1 MDPLDAAQL
10 SNYVDW
16 STQVVEDAPA
26 WFVTKTPF
34 LTALDSFSEDGEVS
48 LIGKRFYFD
57 KEEPGGHTLPTK
69 SSPDFNRAKQGQSDS
84 MYARAMMYVLPTAIE
99 YRFQQDI
106 IRNKPGQR
114 MKMERYIK
122 GITEVAAQQQEFFA
136 LGDGRGALAFSTS
149 TLAVGAQQTMNC
161 STAAAADPGH
171 TKGAVRL
178 RKNQFYQS
186 FNETTGNAR
195 GTIKVTAQGKQSCV
209 VTVISGAVNA
219 GDPICHVNGYNKAP
233 RGTAQ
238 CLNNN
243 PRILQARD
251 TSVDDVMNCPTLDK
265 ANTRLTIPDR
275 DTAKTILVTY
285 NVDSGSR
292 DNLVWVTTPGLMS
305 DLRQQQY
312 GFGRKDMGDAA
323 TDSPKSYKD
332 ADGSTIIEAANMDED
347 MHIGFKRDQLKKLTE
362 IEWGPLDDSGGPW
375 RMLPGANETGSLL
388 SARSWGCCWTTAI
401 KSARTGILIKRCTQ
415 PAVTQTVTGV

>member
-16 STQVVEDAPA
+16 STQVVEEAPA
-26 WFVTKTPF
+26 WFNLKTPF
-34 LTALDSFSEDGEVS
+34 LTALDSFAEGDEVS

-57 KEEPGGHTLPTK
+57 KEEAGGHTLPTK

-99 YRFQQDI
+99 YRFMQDI
-106 IRNKPGQR
+106 MRNKPGQR
-114 MKMERYIK
+114 MKMERYLK
-122 GITEVAAQQQEFFA
+122 GITEVGAQQQEFFA
-136 LGDGRGALAFSTS
+136 LGDGRGALAFSAS
-149 TLAVGAQQTMNC
+149 NLVVGTGLTMNC

-178 RKNQFYQS
+178 RKNQFYQA

-195 GTIKVTAQGKQSCV
+195 GTLKVTTQGKTSCV
-209 VTVISGAVNA
+209 VTVISGTVSS

-243 PRILQARD
+243 PRILQGRD

-265 ANTRLTIPDR
+265 VNTRLTIPDR

-292 DNLVWVTTPGLMS
+292 ENLVWVTTPGLMS

-312 GFGRKDMGDAA
+312 GFGRKDMAEAA

-362 IEWGPLDDSGGPW
+362 IEWGPLDDSGGPY
-375 RMLPGANETGSLL
+375 RMLPGANETGSML
-388 SARSWGCCWTTAI
+388 SARSWGCCWTIGI
-401 KSARTGILIKRCTQ
+401 KSTRTGILIKRCTQ
-415 PAVTQTVTGV
+415 PSVTQTVTGV